1 MLQMPDKLGGHL
13 AVEAIGLKCLI
24 IDGISSGFK
33 VMAGTPSDG
42 KARYQIRR
50 VMEAELDGVLDN
62 CKRACL
68 WIGAQ
73 RQMELWPHG
82 DPHWMGSVTIGW
94 ELH

>member
-1 MLQMPDKLGGHL
+1 MLQMPDKLSGYL
-13 AVEAIGLKCLI
+13 AVEAISLKRII
-24 IDGISSGFK
+24 IDRIFRGFK
-33 VMAGTPSDG
+33 RMARTPSDG
-42 KARYQIRR
+42 KARYQIRL